1 MALFKATQVVNKL
14 PVMTGDRASDVIAI
28 VGDFTI
34 PAGIATN
41 DVVEM
46 VPLPAGYV
54 PVDVMVDNAA
64 LGTTMT
70 FDAGVLSGDFDAT
83 GARTCGAQFMTG
95 QAGQT
100 AGIKRLAVAAGMR
113 LAPTTNTRGLG
124 FAFTSVST
132 PTAGAVVRMTLLC
145 RPQVEGV

>member
-28 VGDFTI
+28 FGDFAI
-34 PAGIATN
+34 PTGFATN

-54 PVDVMVDNAA
+54 PVDLTVDNAA

-70 FDAGVLSGDFDAT
+70 FDAGFLSGDFDAT
-83 GARTCGAQFMTG
+83 GARTCGAQFMTA

-100 AGIKRLAVAAGMR
+100 AGIKRMAVAGGSR
-113 LAPTTNTRGLG
+113 QAPAANTRGIG

-132 PTAGAVVRMTLLC
+132 PTVGAVVRMTLLC
-145 RPQVEGV
+145 RPQIEGA

>member
-1 MALFKATQVVNKL
+1 MALFKATQVVNKQQ
-14 PVMTGDRASDVIAI
+14 VMTADRASDAI
-28 VGDFTI
+28 VIFGDFAI
-34 PAGIATN
+34 PSGFATN

-54 PVDVMVDNAA
+54 PVDIIMDNAA

-70 FDAGVLSGDFDAT
+70 CDVGLLSGNYDDT
-83 GARTCGAQFMTG
+83 GSRTCGAQFLAA

-100 AGIKRLAVAAGMR
+100 AGIKRMAVAGGGR
-113 LAPTTNTRGLG
+113 VAPATNTRGIG

-132 PTAGAVVRMTLLC
+132 PIVGAVVRLTLVC
-145 RPQVEGV
+145 RPAVEGA

>member
-1 MALFKATQVVNKL
+1 MALFKATQVVNKQQ
-14 PVMTGDRASDVIAI
+14 VMVADRASDLIPI
-28 VGDFTI
+28 FGDFAI
-34 PAGIATN
+34 PAGFATN

-54 PVDVMVDNAA
+54 PVDVIVDNAA

-70 FDAGVLSGDFDAT
+70 CDVGLLSGDFDST
-83 GARTCGAQFMTG
+83 GARTCGAQFMTA

-100 AGIKRLAVAAGMR
+100 AGIKRMAVAGGGR
-113 LAPTTNTRGLG
+113 VAPTTNTRGIG

-132 PTAGAVVRMTLLC
+132 PTVGAVVRLTLLC
-145 RPQVEGV
+145 RPAVEGV

>member
-14 PVMTGDRASDVIAI
+14 PIMTGDRASDVIAI
-28 VGDFTI
+28 VGDFAI
-34 PAGIATN
+34 PAGFASA

-54 PVDVMVDNAA
+54 PVDVTVDNAA

-70 FDAGVLSGDFDAT
+70 FDAGVLSGDFDT
-83 GARTCGAQFMTG
+83 GGARTCGAQFMAA

-100 AGIKRLAVAAGMR
+100 AGIKRLDVAAGAR
-113 LAPTTNTRGLG
+113 LAPTTNNRGLG
-124 FAFTSVST
+124 FVFSTVST
-132 PTAGAVVRMTLLC
+132 PTVGAVVRMTLLC